1 MTWWWQWQSFFSL
14 ATPLRS
20 DEADFI
26 LCSEMAHGLAPG
38 TLLSTLS
45 LIANQAQ
52 LKYPPRSQ
60 YGSCHRESAYILIN
74 HQGAKVAQQCLSAI
88 LTVGKLPFE

>member
-26 LCSEMAHGLAPG
+26 LCSEMAYGLAPG

-52 LKYPPRSQ
+52 LKNIRRAVSTAHVIASPR
-60 YGSCHRESAYILIN
+60 
-74 HQGAKVAQQCLSAI
+74 
-88 LTVGKLPFE
+88 TF